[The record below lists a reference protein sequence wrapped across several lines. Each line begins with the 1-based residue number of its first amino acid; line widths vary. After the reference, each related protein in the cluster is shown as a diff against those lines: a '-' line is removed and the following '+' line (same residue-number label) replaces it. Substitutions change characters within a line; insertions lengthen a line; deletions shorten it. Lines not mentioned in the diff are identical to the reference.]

1 MKRLHLVLF
10 MILFS
15 SMLIFSCDSQ
25 EDSVSTPSKIAQ
37 ENFAVKNI
45 EILNELGNY
54 FPKEDVIFTISKDN
68 NEKLFSI
75 YKIIGTTRDQIDFG
89 SFAKK
94 KYQTNNEGTTCDGKF
109 SCGRLIYQCLS
120 NGDKA
125 LISNGGCG
133 ENGNPDDYCVVCV
146 PEEI

>member
-45 EILNELGNY
+45 EILNQLGDY

-68 NEKLFSI
+68 NGKLFSI
-75 YKIIGTTRDQIDFG
+75 YEIIGTTRDQIDFG

-125 LISNGGCG
+125 LISNGGLVKNVFY
-133 ENGNPDDYCVVCV
+133 EK
-146 PEEI
+146 

>member
-1 MKRLHLVLF
+1 MKRIHLVLL
-10 MILFS
+10 MISFIIL
-15 SMLIFSCDSQ
+15 SCDSQ
-25 EDSVSTPSKIAQ
+25 EDSVSTPSKIAK
-37 ENFAVKNI
+37 ENFVVKNI

-68 NEKLFSI
+68 SEKLFSI
-75 YKIIGTTRDQIDFG
+75 YKVIGTTRDQMDFG

-133 ENGNPDDYCVVCV
+133 ENGHPDDYCVVCV

>member
-1 MKRLHLVLF
+1 MHQPRSEDPENLWSL
-10 MILFS
+10 S
-15 SMLIFSCDSQ
+15 SKQ
-25 EDSVSTPSKIAQ
+25 
-37 ENFAVKNI
+37 
-45 EILNELGNY
+45 
-54 FPKEDVIFTISKDN
+54 
-68 NEKLFSI
+68 
-75 YKIIGTTRDQIDFG
+75 
-89 SFAKK
+89 

-133 ENGNPDDYCVVCV
+133 ENGHPDDYCVVCV